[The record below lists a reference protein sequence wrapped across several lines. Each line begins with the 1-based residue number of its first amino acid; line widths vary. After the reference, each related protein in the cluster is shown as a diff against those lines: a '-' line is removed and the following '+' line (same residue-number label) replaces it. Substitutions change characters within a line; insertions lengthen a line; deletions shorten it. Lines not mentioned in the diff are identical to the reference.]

1 MEGSQYARPQ
11 VIRKRCLRC
20 NEEFIPRSRVQVY
33 CMIECRRSAERKGN
47 SKSKKPQVKPEHRD
61 LTPQQIAVRM
71 EEETQ
76 RKRLLRAHGLSS
88 FDVDPWAGYR
98 STLGDG

>member
-11 VIRKRCLRC
+11 VVRKRCRRC

-47 SKSKKPQVKPEHRD
+47 EAHKKTSKPEHRD
-61 LTPQQIAVRM
+61 LTPKQIAVKI

-76 RKRLLRAHGLSS
+76 RKRLLRVHGLSP
-88 FDVDPWAGYR
+88 FEVDPWAGYR
-98 STLGDG
+98 STLGE